1 MKRFM
6 AILLAL
12 TLLLCSAVAFAT
24 VDNQEPTRQS
34 DYFASYGTSLSAI
47 GGGKIK
53 VTFTCSAVG
62 TAETLGVVNYIV
74 QRKNS
79 SGNWEYASGWLSD
92 QRYRRSDLPRD
103 VHIYL
108 YKERYFRAQEL
119 YQRQQESNLKG
130 DEAFRLDQVVGW
142 ADFQQRCL
150 NLITVTGRGGLPPR
164 HTKAMRGMDDDGECR
179 RSISEMAGNR

>member
-62 TAETLGVVNYIV
+62 TATTLGVVNYIV
-74 QRKNS
+74 QRRDS
-79 SGNWEYASGWLSD
+79 SGNWENATGWLSGKTGSNVHSYTFSKTINGTAG
-92 QRYRRSDLPRD
+92 QTYR
-103 VHIYL
+103 VMCTFICV
-108 YKERYFRAQEL
+108 K
-119 YQRQQESNLKG
+119 N
-130 DEAFRLDQVVGW
+130 
-142 ADFQQRCL
+142 
-150 NLITVTGRGGLPPR
+150 GGVE
-164 HTKAMRGMDDDGECR
+164 TKSYTSGSKKA
-179 RSISEMAGNR
+179 I

>member
-62 TAETLGVVNYIV
+62 TATTLGVVNYLV
-74 QRKNS
+74 QRKDS
-79 SGNWEYASGWLSD
+79 SGNWDDVSDWLTGKTGSNVHTYSFSKTINGTAGQTYRVRCIFVCAKNGGVEHKSYTSGS
-92 QRYRRSDLPRD
+92 
-103 VHIYL
+103 
-108 YKERYFRAQEL
+108 K
-119 YQRQQESNLKG
+119 
-130 DEAFRLDQVVGW
+130 
-142 ADFQQRCL
+142 
-150 NLITVTGRGGLPPR
+150 
-164 HTKAMRGMDDDGECR
+164 KA
-179 RSISEMAGNR
+179 I